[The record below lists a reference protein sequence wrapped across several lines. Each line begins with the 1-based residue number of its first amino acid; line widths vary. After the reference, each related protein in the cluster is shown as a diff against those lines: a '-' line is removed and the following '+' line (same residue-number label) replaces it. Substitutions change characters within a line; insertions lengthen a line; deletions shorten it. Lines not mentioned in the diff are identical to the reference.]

1 MTILS
6 NKISDNYV
14 DTITTES
21 NKHILLEN
29 PFYDQEDWE
38 FNFSNNSLTRK
49 DQSGNNLQPD
59 KDNSG
64 NAIPAIVVQ
73 KNDVSG
79 TLVLKNYR
87 LNSISPQELLIKQMN
102 LFKLSIKTS
111 KDLVIKD
118 SAAPGTT
125 PEYRKLKSYIKT
137 MVLSILATEKI
148 LASSTNGTTSTTNDP
163 VVVEKTLIEKLK
175 EKVLQK
181 LNELN
186 DIESYPELKETKE
199 KVVEGIMLIE
209 IHRPRRTPLV
219 QSP

>member
-1 MTILS
+1 MYKYIRSKEKSYQASLRYNSQDYLNMNFVSSNDEYKILLPTELRILS

-87 LNSISPQELLIKQMN
+87 INSISPQELLIKQMN

-137 MVLSILATEKI
+137 MKYTC
-148 LASSTNGTTSTTNDP
+148 D
-163 VVVEKTLIEKLK
+163 
-175 EKVLQK
+175 
-181 LNELN
+181 
-186 DIESYPELKETKE
+186 
-199 KVVEGIMLIE
+199 
-209 IHRPRRTPLV
+209 
-219 QSP
+219 